1 MTTSQDVVVSEMG
14 IGAGGAAMPGS
25 GATGLF
31 ACRSAASA
39 AGAMSMRQTY
49 LDLAAAAARSASC
62 TWVDAMRA
70 SSPTRSRAGA
80 AAAASDVD
88 ELTAWMVSSCTRAPP
103 LGLATAALRWPS
115 MPVF

>member
-25 GATGLF
+25 GATGIF

-49 LDLAAAAARSASC
+49 LDLAAAAAAARSASASC
-62 TWVDAMRA
+62 TWVEAMRA

-80 AAAASDVD
+80 AADVD
-88 ELTAWMVSSCTRAPP
+88 ELTAWMVSSCTHH
-103 LGLATAALRWPS
+103 ALCLHRG
-115 MPVF
+115 MIRPVF